1 MTRLSF
7 AAAVFP
13 IVALTAAPA
22 RAAEASGWFEA
33 GREAVARARRIEAT
47 RDPGARAK
55 NVILFLADGMGLS
68 TSTAARILEGQL
80 RGESGEE
87 NWLSFERFPHTGLLK
102 TYNTNQQTPD
112 SAGTMTA
119 IVTGVKT
126 RAGAI
131 SVDETVAHG
140 DHTGVAGHR
149 LATIVEQAEDRG
161 LSTGIVTTTTVTHAT
176 PAACYAHSADRG
188 WQDDSWLSEA
198 ARAAGF
204 PDIAR
209 QLVEFSHGDGLEV
222 ALGGGRTHFLPADTP
237 DPEHPHLTGSRLD
250 GRNLPAE
257 WVARRANATYVWNR
271 EQFEAVEATDS
282 LLGLFEASDMHF
294 EIDREADAAGEPSL
308 TEMTAKAI
316 ELLSRNP
323 RGYLLMVEGGRID
336 HGHHLGNAHRALSE
350 TIEFSRAVQAA
361 RDATDPRETLIVVS
375 ADHSHG
381 LTIGGYPTRGN
392 DILGRVV
399 NNDSRGEPKPEP
411 AVDARGRP
419 YTTLRYHDGPGA
431 VVGEVVWPKA
441 SSSGQRRWPGIRARF
456 GWLDRRPD
464 SQGVDTADPDYLQ
477 HAPVA
482 LFGETHAGEDVAV
495 YALGP
500 GAWLFRC
507 VQEQNYLYHAM
518 VEALGWTRE
527 PSR

>member
-1 MTRLSF
+1 MTRLSI
-7 AAAVFP
+7 AVAVLP
-13 IVALTAAPA
+13 IVALTAVPA

-33 GREAVARARRIEAT
+33 GREAVARAQRLEAA

-68 TSTAARILEGQL
+68 TTTAARILEGQL

-87 NWLSFERFPHTGLLK
+87 NWLSFERFPHTGLIK

-126 RAGAI
+126 RAGVI
-131 SVDETVAHG
+131 SVDESVTRG

-149 LATIVEQAEDRG
+149 VATIVEQAEDRG
-161 LSTGIVTTTTVTHAT
+161 LATGIVTTTTISHAT

-188 WQDDSWLSEA
+188 WEDDSRLSEA
-198 ARAAGF
+198 ARAAGIS
-204 PDIAR
+204 DIAR

-222 ALGGGRTHFLPADTP
+222 ALGGGRMHFTPADMP
-237 DPEHPHLTGSRLD
+237 DPEYPHLAGSRLD
-250 GRNLPAE
+250 GRDLSAE
-257 WVARRANATYVWNR
+257 WGGRRSNATYVWNR
-271 EQFEAVEATDS
+271 EQFEAIEATDH

-308 TEMTAKAI
+308 SEMTAKAI

-323 RGYLLMVEGGRID
+323 RGYFLMVEGGRID
-336 HGHHLGNAHRALSE
+336 HGHHIGSAHRALSE

-361 RDATDPRETLIVVS
+361 RDATDPRETLIVVTS
-375 ADHSHG
+375 DHSHG
-381 LTIGGYPTRGN
+381 LTIGGNPTRGN

-399 NNDSRGEPKPEP
+399 NNDYWGEPEPEP
-411 AVDARGRP
+411 AVDTRGRS
-419 YTTLRYHDGPGA
+419 YTTLRYHDGLGAIVGA
-431 VVGEVVWPKA
+431 VVWPEEL
-441 SSSGQRRWPGIRARF
+441 SGGQRLWLGIRARF
-456 GWLDRRPD
+456 GWLHRSPD
-464 SQGVDTADPDYLQ
+464 SMSVDTADPDYLQ
-477 HAPVA
+477 QAAVP

-500 GAWLFRC
+500 GAWLFRG
-507 VQEQNYLYHAM
+507 VQEQNYVYHAM

-527 PSR
+527 PLR

>member
-1 MTRLSF
+1 VTRLSL
-7 AAAVFP
+7 AAAVLP
-13 IVALTAAPA
+13 IVALTAGPAPA
-22 RAAEASGWFEA
+22 TEASDWFEA
-33 GREAVARARRIEAT
+33 GREAVARAQRVEAA

-68 TSTAARILEGQL
+68 TTTAARILEGQL

-126 RAGAI
+126 RAGVI
-131 SVDETVAHG
+131 SVDETVTHG
-140 DHTGVAGHR
+140 DPSGVEGHQ
-149 LATIVEQAEDRG
+149 LTTIVEQAEDRG

-188 WQDDSWLSEA
+188 WQDDSRLSDA
-198 ARAAGF
+198 ARAAGL

-222 ALGGGRTHFLPADTP
+222 VLGGGRTHFLPAGTP
-237 DPEHPHLTGSRLD
+237 DPEHPHLAGSRLD
-250 GRNLPAE
+250 GRNLTSE
-257 WVARRANATYVWNR
+257 WVARRADAIYVWNR

-282 LLGLFEASDMHF
+282 LLGLFEASHMHF
-294 EIDREADAAGEPSL
+294 EIDREGDAAGEPSL

-323 RGYLLMVEGGRID
+323 RGYFLMIEGGRVD
-336 HGHHLGNAHRALSE
+336 HGHHLGNAYRALSE
-350 TIEFSRAVQAA
+350 TIEFSRAVQSA
-361 RDATDPRETLIVVS
+361 RDATDPRETLIVVT

-392 DILGRVV
+392 DILGHVV
-399 NNDSRGEPKPEP
+399 SNDSRGEPRPGP
-411 AVDARGRP
+411 AVDTRGRP

-441 SSSGQRRWPGIRARF
+441 LSRWQRWWLGIRARF
-456 GWLDRRPD
+456 GWLHRGPD
-464 SQGVDTADPDYLQ
+464 SKRVDTADPDYLQ

-500 GAWLFRC
+500 DAWLFRG